1 MRVQRLDARR
11 LSKVD
16 ELDDVLAAG
25 KAGPAAAN
33 EDAVTATA
41 PLAATLGTP
50 ARPPWLR
57 PWLRPWVARHG
68 IGGLIKRHSAA
79 RRSAACG

>member
-16 ELDDVLAAG
+16 ELDDVLASG
-25 KAGPAAAN
+25 QAGPAAAN

-41 PLAATLGTP
+41 PLAATLGTT

-57 PWLRPWVARHG
+57 PWVAHHG
-68 IGGLIKRHSAA
+68 IGGLIKRHTAA
-79 RRSAACG
+79 ARRRSAACG